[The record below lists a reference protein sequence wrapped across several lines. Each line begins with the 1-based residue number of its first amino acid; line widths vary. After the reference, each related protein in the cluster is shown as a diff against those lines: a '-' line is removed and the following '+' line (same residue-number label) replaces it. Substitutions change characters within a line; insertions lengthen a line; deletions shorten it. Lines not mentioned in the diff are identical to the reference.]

1 MHFPDRDWDESKS
14 IDICGQETNY
24 SILVKNRDVDVQ
36 AWGFNNHRHDGEFR
50 RNNGTKFLI
59 RFKALSEEETTGNVW
74 ICVFLLD
81 FSLKKSQRAHVLNKL
96 VVFS

>member
-1 MHFPDRDWDESKS
+1 MHFPDRDWGESKS

-36 AWGFNNHRHDGEFR
+36 AWGFNNHRHDEEFR

-74 ICVFLLD
+74 ICVFYLT
-81 FSLKKSQRAHVLNKL
+81 SL
-96 VVFS
+96 